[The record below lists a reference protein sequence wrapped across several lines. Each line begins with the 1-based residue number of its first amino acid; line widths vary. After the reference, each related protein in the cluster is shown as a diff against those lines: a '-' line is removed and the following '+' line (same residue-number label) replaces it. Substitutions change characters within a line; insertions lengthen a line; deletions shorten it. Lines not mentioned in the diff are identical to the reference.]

1 MTVRL
6 HLKINKERMSD
17 QTNLSRIRV
26 VLVETSH
33 PGNIGASARAMKVMG
48 LDKLYLVRPKF
59 FPHPD
64 ATAMASGALDVLEN
78 AISCETLSDAL
89 FGTVYSIATT
99 ARERELSHQV
109 FPVREAA
116 TRALSKT
123 LSGDVA
129 IVFGPER
136 TGLSVKDASLTSVL
150 SRIPTGSSYASLNLG
165 QAVQVFAYELLMAL
179 NLDADYQSKNS
190 LSELARHEDVELM
203 YEHMEDVLLEID
215 FLNQKN
221 PGKLVQRLRRMFARI
236 QLEKDEVGILRGILG
251 AIQKK
256 RR

>member
-1 MTVRL
+1 M
-6 HLKINKERMSD
+6 MSD

-33 PGNIGASARAMKVMG
+33 PGNIGAAARAMKVMG
-48 LDKLYLVRPKF
+48 LDRLYLVRPKL

-78 AISCETLSDAL
+78 AVVCDTLSDAL
-89 FGTVYSIATT
+89 VGTVYSIATT
-99 ARERELSHQV
+99 ARERELSHRV
-109 FPVREAA
+109 FPAREAA
-116 TRALSKT
+116 KQALSKT

-136 TGLSVKDASLTSVL
+136 TGLSVKDASLASVL
-150 SRIPTGSSYASLNLG
+150 SRISTGSSYASLNLG

-179 NLDADYQSKNS
+179 NLDEDYQSRVDV
-190 LSELARHEDVELM
+190 SELARHEDVELM
-203 YEHMEDVLLEID
+203 YEHLEDVLFEID
-215 FLNQKN
+215 FLKEKN

-236 QLEKDEVGILRGILG
+236 NLEKDEVGILRGILG